1 MHPAITYVGKSVDL
15 ALGKLYTPQVLIP
28 LVIAL
33 GVWWCL
39 MRGSYMLAGES
50 DAGLIEQATA
60 FCAEKGGDFKPLP
73 SMPPEDGRAELRFSC
88 E

>member
-1 MHPAITYVGKSVDL
+1 MHPALKSVDL
-15 ALGKLYTPQVLIP
+15 ALDRIFTPQVLVP
-28 LVIAL
+28 LAIAL

-39 MRGSYMLAGES
+39 MPGSYLLAGES
-50 DAGLIEQATA
+50 DAGLVEQATA

-73 SMPPEDGRAELRFSC
+73 GLPTEDGRRELRFSC